1 MGMRQ
6 RASMEEERHINSVWP
21 SEESNQFFRAHTGSN
36 RAHSSGFGPVD
47 VYQRQQRPFHE
58 EQLSHLERNLSLQ
71 ERLQQGLY
79 EPGLP
84 FERSMSLPPGA
95 SGMNLEAVNAMARA
109 HGLDMQDSS
118 TRMKSAGQVGSF
130 LSGAHPHN
138 PHHPLISNQFQVS
151 HTDGIE
157 GRWSEKNELLENSFL
172 DSRSQQLHIHVERQK
187 RESEVKVTSEDATLW
202 MSDGVND
209 EKSKRLLMELLNP
222 KSVKQLTDPL
232 DVSSGSSSDG
242 RMLFGRYSGSGSG
255 SGSNS
260 SDIPLSQS
268 NLSNSYGVRS
278 YGSNPRE
285 TPQEE
290 HISSGKP
297 PLISDS
303 RVPSVNKE
311 RLGAHGFKS
320 DGVAKGRDFEI
331 QQSMVEQAGLADR

>member
-95 SGMNLEAVNAMARA
+95 SGMNLDAVNAMARA

-118 TRMKSAGQVGSF
+118 ARMKSAGQVGSF

-222 KSVKQLTDPL
+222 KSGKQLTDSL

-242 RMLFGRYSGSGSG
+242 RMLFGRYSG

-278 YGSNPRE
+278 YSSNPRE

-320 DGVAKGRDFEI
+320 EGVAKGRDFEI